1 MITSPLLR
9 APRVHLPGTKKGPLK
24 LKWRIARSSEM
35 QSFPVCLTE
44 MYSVMNCWEK
54 AEYDDDLC
62 KNEIVRF
69 MHCVRIQTGH
79 AIQKSNLRKKLDLE
93 QEGALSK
100 TQINAL
106 FKNYMHPK

>member
-1 MITSPLLR
+1 MITSPILR

-24 LKWRIARSSEM
+24 LKWRIARASDM

-69 MHCVRIQTGH
+69 LHCVRIQTKH
-79 AIQKSNLRKKLDLE
+79 AIQKSNQKRKLDIE

-100 TQINAL
+100 PQINAL